1 MNSSVLNDPR
11 YETEIENV
19 VEGLKEVT
27 LNPLDWWDLFI
38 MIVQGTSISY
48 CKQKSQMRSSLKN
61 FLTKKVVALENL
73 DHEAISLEQRK
84 SYIYFNNQLKK
95 ILEHEIRGHEIR
107 TRGQPNMRLMNQI
120 SACIRDL
127 RRGTSQKISSIN

>member
-48 CKQKSQMRSSLKN
+48 CKQKSQIRSNLKN
-61 FLTKKVVALENL
+61 FLTKKVEALENL
-73 DHEAISLEQRK
+73 DHEASPLNKGKFISTP
-84 SYIYFNNQLKK
+84 I
-95 ILEHEIRGHEIR
+95 
-107 TRGQPNMRLMNQI
+107 I
-120 SACIRDL
+120 S
-127 RRGTSQKISSIN
+127 